1 MLRKKSNVVAIYFN
15 GELYHVQTML
25 EDVNKDLLAP
35 QIGTRKITLY
45 ESGYYADREGTELAN
60 FCSIFAPEQVQ
71 NYLHI
76 PSFLYST
83 GVVQM
88 LGSSDNY
95 PKYPYNHF
103 FVQETESKKKWFM
116 VDDLDSTIDSYSD
129 GQSDPYQTYIT
140 EGDSQRYFTALVSDP
155 VYRSQYSSAL
165 RELLPLFH
173 PDKLQPLVVAK
184 YAQVRATLHASPQLP
199 LGPDWYDYVYL
210 SELLAWIEARYAYLT
225 KLLAQDHETT
235 NGIPTAVIAP
245 LVPTLEATEMEGAQV
260 TLNGANSTDPDNDP
274 LTFLWLV
281 DGQEMGQSA
290 IIESKLGIGSYLIRL
305 TGNDGRGG
313 SATTTANIEITP
325 PPPATEVTIKA
336 VSPPFIRR
344 GTGVVLEITGTG
356 FSPYSE
362 VSFSDSSVRVQ
373 TYDLRGEKIILV
385 YLIADNFGTYDL
397 KVINPDGKT
406 AVLSDALTVGFGY

>member
-1 MLRKKSNVVAIYFN
+1 
-15 GELYHVQTML
+15 
-25 EDVNKDLLAP
+25 
-35 QIGTRKITLY
+35 
-45 ESGYYADREGTELAN
+45 
-60 FCSIFAPEQVQ
+60 
-71 NYLHI
+71 
-76 PSFLYST
+76 
-83 GVVQM
+83 
-88 LGSSDNY
+88 
-95 PKYPYNHF
+95 
-103 FVQETESKKKWFM
+103 M

-140 EGDSQRYFTALVSDP
+140 EGDSQRHFTALVSDP

-184 YAQVRATLHASPQLP
+184 YAQVRATLHASRQLP

-210 SELLAWIEARYAYLT
+210 SELPAWIEARYAYLT
-225 KLLAQDHETT
+225 KLLAQDHENT
-235 NGIPTAVIAP
+235 NGIPTAVIAS

-290 IIESKLGIGSYLIRL
+290 IIESKLGIGSHLIRL
-305 TGNDGRGG
+305 TVNDGRGR

-385 YLIADNFGTYDL
+385 YLIC
-397 KVINPDGKT
+397 
-406 AVLSDALTVGFGY
+406 